1 MNDFKKKMNEKIKL
15 YSNEKYLEKF
25 FENEFE
31 MSEGEAHVYMY
42 LNDKSELFDYRTMG
56 DQLSLN
62 SCVYEYIED
71 KTSMLENDVKINF
84 HVRCP
89 DVSKR
94 EQELVRHII
103 KEHYAIE
110 LYKIQKVY
118 TRYRNKVISL
128 IFIGV
133 ISFIMYI
140 FLFFQDGFDMFQE
153 IFAFLFSF
161 SLWEGF
167 DSLIYDLSDTR
178 HEVGNVT
185 QNLLLEI
192 EFMEDIKESEENIEN
207 II

>member
-1 MNDFKKKMNEKIKL
+1 
-15 YSNEKYLEKF
+15 
-25 FENEFE
+25 
-31 MSEGEAHVYMY
+31 
-42 LNDKSELFDYRTMG
+42 
-56 DQLSLN
+56 
-62 SCVYEYIED
+62 
-71 KTSMLENDVKINF
+71 MLENDVKINF

-89 DVSKR
+89 DVSKK
-94 EQELVRHII
+94 EQEIVRHVI

-110 LYKIQKVY
+110 LYKIQKIY
-118 TRYRNKVISL
+118 TRYRNKAISL

-167 DSLIYDLSDTR
+167 DSLIYNLSDTR
-178 HEVGNVT
+178 YEVGNVT
-185 QNLLLEI
+185 QNLLLEVV
-192 EFMEDIKESEENIEN
+192 FMEDIKENEENIEN